1 MSSISLDEHCGDLL
15 TVRKTDR
22 ANSGVIY
29 ETCES
34 SDGPVIFTGH
44 SRNIWVDFVA
54 NKNSSGRGFQ
64 ISFLTIEDELGY
76 LVDAIV
82 NEDKID
88 SFDGR
93 PNNNNMSLEVS
104 SVEVA
109 WFFSTSFR
117 IFYVW
122 LDQFLTKI
130 SLRIW
135 QNWFWNATI
144 CHLK

>member
-54 NKNSSGRGFQ
+54 NRNSSGRGFQ

-104 SVEVA
+104 IF
-109 WFFSTSFR
+109 WNLDDFFIYLLNSYRTN
-117 IFYVW
+117 IFYQ
-122 LDQFLTKI
+122 DYF
-130 SLRIW
+130 SS
-135 QNWFWNATI
+135 
-144 CHLK
+144 

>member
-64 ISFLTIEDELGY
+64 ISFLTIEDEFVSQKLGK
-76 LVDAIV
+76 AS
-82 NEDKID
+82 N
-88 SFDGR
+88 
-93 PNNNNMSLEVS
+93 S
-104 SVEVA
+104 SQI
-109 WFFSTSFR
+109 TM
-117 IFYVW
+117 
-122 LDQFLTKI
+122 K
-130 SLRIW
+130 
-135 QNWFWNATI
+135 N
-144 CHLK
+144 